1 MGRRANGKR
10 ALALKRVAPTGAATA
25 STGLQERRM
34 TSTASWQRRAV
45 GNVAFSAIA
54 QIASK
59 VSTFAWT
66 AVAAR
71 ELSQRDFGAFNF
83 ALSLGLLLA
92 SVAEWGFDTALVQ
105 RGSAEPEKI
114 SKPYTLAM
122 ASEAIVAIPMFAVAG
137 AIAFGALDGDAAR
150 LTLIFVLVATLVD
163 AFSDTIRAGA
173 SAVQRQGLVSTALT
187 VGRLLTAMLAIPLL
201 LLGAGVLGLAA
212 ALLVSYVFALLA
224 HVFAARRLGLRLVPA
239 EVSVASLRRFV
250 SGTTTIGVSAL
261 VLAALFR
268 LDTVMLAAI
277 SGERAVA
284 SYSTA
289 YKLFDT
295 VLFVTFAI
303 AGALFPV
310 MSERGDDRRHISEI
324 VVTGLTAQ
332 AALYVPFAVICLM
345 RAPEVLNLFFGPTYS
360 QISAGALRWLS
371 PAPLIFS
378 ATYLLASAL
387 TAVRRTKGMLVASV
401 AATLVNIAGN
411 LVLIPHYRGTGAAL
425 MTTVGYGIDSIL
437 LWLFYRRVGCRMPGL
452 AQRLLPTLLAGGAL
466 AVAIA
471 ALPLPVAP
479 AVGVGLLGYGIMWLL
494 LMQWWQP
501 GDLTSL
507 RRFMTPRTG

>member
-1 MGRRANGKR
+1 M
-10 ALALKRVAPTGAATA
+10 TG
-25 STGLQERRM
+25 S
-34 TSTASWQRRAV
+34 SWQRRAV
-45 GNVAFSAIA
+45 GNVAFSAFA

-92 SVAEWGFDTALVQ
+92 SIAEWGFDTALVQ
-105 RGSAEPEKI
+105 RGSADPAKI
-114 SKPYTLAM
+114 STPYTLAM
-122 ASEAIVAIPMFAVAG
+122 ASEAIVAVPMFALAG
-137 AIAFGALDGDAAR
+137 AIALGALGGDASR
-150 LTLIFVLVATLVD
+150 LTLVFVLLATLVD

-187 VGRLLTAMLAIPLL
+187 LGRLLTALLAIPLL
-201 LLGAGVLGLAA
+201 LLGGGVVGLAA
-212 ALLVSYVFALLA
+212 ALLVSYVFGLLA
-224 HVFAARRLGLRLVPA
+224 HVLAARRLGLRLVRA
-239 EVSVASLRRFV
+239 DVKVASLRRFV

-284 SYSTA
+284 SYATA

-310 MSERGDDRRHISEI
+310 MSAGGDDRRHVSEI

-332 AALYVPFAVICLM
+332 AAVYLPFAIVCLM
-345 RAPEVLNLFFGPTYS
+345 RAPEVLDLFFGSTYS
-360 QISAGALRWLS
+360 HASAGALRWLS

-378 ATYLLASAL
+378 AAYLLSSAL
-387 TAVRRTKGMLVASV
+387 TAVRRTKGMLVASII
-401 AATLVNIAGN
+401 ATLVNVVGN
-411 LVLIPHYRGTGAAL
+411 VVLLPHYRGTGAAF
-425 MTTVGYGIDSIL
+425 MTTIGYGVDSLL
-437 LWLFYRRVGCRMPGL
+437 LWLFYRRVRCSLPGL
-452 AQRLLPTLLAGGAL
+452 GQRLLPTLVAGSALAAAIWALPLSRSVAL
-466 AVAIA
+466 AVA
-471 ALPLPVAP
+471 LVS
-479 AVGVGLLGYGIMWLL
+479 YGIIWLL
-494 LMQWWQP
+494 LMRWWQP
-501 GDLTSL
+501 GDLKSL
-507 RRFMTPRTG
+507 RKFVTPAVG